1 MIENIRIRYTMRA
14 PVSHIGETASTG
26 TVFQTVLTKNG
37 RLPIITGNAMRG
49 TLRDCSALDLLDT
62 IGCKVDKEI
71 FNILFSGGNLNGT
84 MKNDVAKA
92 KAVREKFPS
101 ISLFGGG
108 LGDMIMQGKMI
119 AGNLY
124 PLCKETEDMLGEP
137 SGGVS
142 WHNLID
148 EMEMTRMDNSKDDK
162 LEKYIENVS
171 AENKAK
177 ASTQMRFSVQYMA
190 VGTTFV
196 QDVML
201 VDCNDLERG
210 AFYAALVEWFK
221 KPILGG
227 MSAKGFGIF
236 DAELGEM
243 YEIDD
248 IIIVPPHIEE
258 LINKYHE
265 YISANISSE
274 TFGILLS
281 KGGK

>member
-92 KAVREKFPS
+92 KTVREKFPS

-124 PLCKETEDMLGEP
+124 PLCIETEEMLGEP
-137 SGGVS
+137 SSGIS

-162 LEKYIENVS
+162 LEK
-171 AENKAK
+171 
-177 ASTQMRFSVQYMA
+177 
-190 VGTTFV
+190 
-196 QDVML
+196 
-201 VDCNDLERG
+201 
-210 AFYAALVEWFK
+210 
-221 KPILGG
+221 
-227 MSAKGFGIF
+227 
-236 DAELGEM
+236 
-243 YEIDD
+243 
-248 IIIVPPHIEE
+248 
-258 LINKYHE
+258 
-265 YISANISSE
+265 
-274 TFGILLS
+274 
-281 KGGK
+281 